1 MKKDIR
7 FLKKIR
13 CRIEAL
19 PWSVWENEDTK
30 DQSQYDKKKIKGRS
44 YAYSK
49 PYKRLCFSS
58 IWRR

>member
-30 DQSQYDKKKIKGRS
+30 DKSQYDKKRKILKGEVMH
-44 YAYSK
+44 
-49 PYKRLCFSS
+49 
-58 IWRR
+58 IQTI

>member
-7 FLKKIR
+7 FLKEIR

-30 DQSQYDKKKIKGRS
+30 DQSQYNKKRKKLKG
-44 YAYSK
+44 
-49 PYKRLCFSS
+49 
-58 IWRR
+58 